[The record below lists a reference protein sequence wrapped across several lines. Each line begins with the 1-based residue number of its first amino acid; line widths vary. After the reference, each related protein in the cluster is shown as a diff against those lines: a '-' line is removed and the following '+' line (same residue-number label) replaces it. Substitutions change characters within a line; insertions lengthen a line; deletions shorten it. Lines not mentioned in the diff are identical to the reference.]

1 MDLAQVQG
9 QGWVDFPGVAMGCQ
23 KANKEEPS
31 KDFGAHLPAVD
42 WNVQPR
48 LPFTRHFIAAPRHE
62 QPTAVAWRQ
71 ALGISIEDK
80 GPLHIVPAPIAQF
93 EELGVLPA
101 YVLEALRKCGITAPL
116 PIQSQALPL
125 VLSGC
130 DVVGIAQT
138 GSGKTLA
145 FLLPAIVHIEAQQ
158 PIPRGCIQPIALIL
172 APTRELAVQ
181 IVEEAWKV
189 LRGSKSGRHS
199 NGVWATAVYGGGKK
213 HQQLRELQYGSE
225 IVAATPG
232 RLIDFLTQQ
241 SMSLDRVTY
250 LVLDEAGSDC
260 G

>member
-1 MDLAQVQG
+1 M
-9 QGWVDFPGVAMGCQ
+9 
-23 KANKEEPS
+23 
-31 KDFGAHLPAVD
+31 
-42 WNVQPR
+42 
-48 LPFTRHFIAAPRHE
+48 
-62 QPTAVAWRQ
+62 
-71 ALGISIEDK
+71 
-80 GPLHIVPAPIAQF
+80 
-93 EELGVLPA
+93 
-101 YVLEALRKCGITAPL
+101 
-116 PIQSQALPL
+116 
-125 VLSGC
+125 
-130 DVVGIAQT
+130 
-138 GSGKTLA
+138 A

-189 LRGSKSGRHS
+189 LSGSKSGRHS

-250 LVLDEAGSDC
+250 LVLDEADRMLEQGFAEDVANISGQVRPERQVLFFSATWC
-260 G
+260 LSCTCPAQPCVTLAFYAQVI